1 MLSFRRTLA
10 EVCSRIFALRE
21 HFNARRLWED
31 DSEARGLKLLREW
44 LSPAQLAQFDV
55 DGYFDVI
62 GCDTGKKYRIHYG
75 SSMNVEELDKFGQ
88 PRICYCFV
96 TDAPLAPGDVVLA
109 QKIALETGEY
119 AALAVA
125 NKFTP
130 KRRPVSVNLWMGS

>member
-1 MLSFRRTLA
+1 MPSFRRTLA
-10 EVCSRIFALRE
+10 EICSRIFGLRE
-21 HFNARRLWED
+21 HFNTRLWAD
-31 DSEARGLKLLREW
+31 DSEARSLKLLREW
-44 LSPAQLAQFDV
+44 LSPAQLAQFDA
-55 DGYFDVI
+55 DGHFDVI
-62 GCDTGKKYRIHYG
+62 GCDTGQKYRIHYG

-119 AALAVA
+119 AALAIA

>member
-1 MLSFRRTLA
+1 MPSFRRTLA
-10 EVCSRIFALRE
+10 EICSRIFAVRE
-21 HFNARRLWED
+21 HLNPRLWAD
-31 DSEARGLKLLREW
+31 DSEARSLKLLREW
-44 LSPAQLAQFDV
+44 LSPDQLAQFDA
-55 DGYFDVI
+55 DGHFDVI
-62 GCDTGKKYRIHYG
+62 GCDTGQKYRIHYG